1 MSSAK
6 TQGQSALTAK
16 PLPSSI
22 SCSSDWDAQRLLN
35 MSNPPVMFRL
45 M

>member
-1 MSSAK
+1 MSSVK
-6 TQGQSALTAK
+6 NQGQNALTAK
-16 PLPSSI
+16 PSPSSI

-35 MSNPPVMFRL
+35 MSNAPVMFRL